1 MKPLSKNKLIE
12 EYAAINNLDVEL
24 VSVII
29 HAYWKE
35 LRLTMNDLQHPRIR
49 IPYFA
54 TMVTLPNDVSA
65 AIIKNKNILNNI
77 PPTSFSNFEKYRIME
92 EKVKKLENLKLQ
104 LDKEKQDHEQFKQ
117 EKKAKH

>member
-35 LRLTMNDLQHPRIR
+35 VRLTMNELQYPRIR

-54 TMVTLPNDVSA
+54 TMMLLPHDVSA
-65 AIIKNKNILNNI
+65 AIIKNKNILSNI
-77 PPTSFSNFEKYRIME
+77 PPTSFSNFEKYRIIE
-92 EKVKKLENLKLQ
+92 EKVKKLELLKLQ
-104 LDKEKQDHEQFKQ
+104 LDTEKQDHERFKQ
-117 EKKAKH
+117 EKKTKL